1 MTPNEIEY
9 ATSEFSNWKSPG
21 LDKLHNFWWNKLT
34 TLHPK
39 VAIAFSKLIVQP
51 ENCAD
56 WLTTG
61 QTTVIAKK
69 EPMRNP
75 SIYRPITCLPVM
87 YKILSTIVNSRMS
100 HHIDA
105 NKIIPNE
112 QKGNASNAYGT
123 IDQFIINKMVMDN
136 VKLRSLLAL
145 RERSTINLMMTTQN
159 LA

>member
-1 MTPNEIEY
+1 
-9 ATSEFSNWKSPG
+9 
-21 LDKLHNFWWNKLT
+21 
-34 TLHPK
+34 
-39 VAIAFSKLIVQP
+39 
-51 ENCAD
+51 
-56 WLTTG
+56 
-61 QTTVIAKK
+61 
-69 EPMRNP
+69 
-75 SIYRPITCLPVM
+75 M

-136 VKLRSLLAL
+136 VKHRSLLAL
-145 RERSTINLMMTTQN
+145 RERSTINLMMTSQN